1 MRKTLLLFCL
11 LHPLL
16 ASGNA
21 LDAQRLNEIDSRS
34 KLLCASAMA
43 YFDPRE
49 REPDTRGLTSVYHNL
64 MALDTLVVQLG
75 GSESLHRPL
84 QSMRTV
90 FETLEGL
97 PRKESAQ
104 FPPLV
109 RQLLESSDALQQTA
123 LATVTSS
130 ASDPLAEEL
139 GAQSRA
145 LASLLLDYQL
155 RGYPLP
161 DPQPFALSSEQVR
174 HFDAE
179 VNQRFKQLQAN
190 YPQHAVALG
199 KIDNTYR
206 FVRSQ
211 LLQGN
216 GHLSGGANFYLDR
229 AISDLDDLAATIS
242 TVLAE

>member
-1 MRKTLLLFCL
+1 MRKTLLLLCL
-11 LHPLL
+11 LNPLL

-21 LDAQRLNEIDSRS
+21 LDAQRLSEIDSRS

-49 REPDTRGLTSVYHNL
+49 REPDARGLTSVYHNL
-64 MALDTLVVQLG
+64 MALDTLAVQMG

-84 QSMRTV
+84 QTMRTV

-97 PRKESAQ
+97 PREDAAQ
-104 FPPLV
+104 FPLLV
-109 RQLLESSDALQQTA
+109 RQLLEARDALQQIA
-123 LATVTSS
+123 LATPTN
-130 ASDPLAEEL
+130 APSDPLAEGL

-161 DPQPFALSSEQVR
+161 DPQPFALSGEQVQ

-179 VNQRFKQLQAN
+179 VSQRFEQLQAS
-190 YPQHAVALG
+190 YPQHTMALG

-216 GHLSGGANFYLDR
+216 GHLSGGATFYLDR

-242 TVLAE
+242 E

>member
-1 MRKTLLLFCL
+1 MRKRLLLFCL
-11 LHPLL
+11 LYPLL

-21 LDAQRLNEIDSRS
+21 LDAQRLSEIDSRS

-49 REPDTRGLTSVYHNL
+49 REPDARGLTSVYHNL

-75 GSESLHRPL
+75 GSESLRRPL
-84 QSMRTV
+84 QTMKTV

-97 PRKESAQ
+97 PRQEAAQ
-104 FPPLV
+104 FPLLI
-109 RQLLESSDALQQTA
+109 RQLLEASGVLQQVA
-123 LATVTSS
+123 LATAPNAT
-130 ASDPLAEEL
+130 SDPLAEGL

-145 LASLLLDYQL
+145 LAALLLDYQL

-161 DPQPFALSSEQVR
+161 DRQPFTLSSEQVR

-179 VNQRFKQLQAN
+179 VSQRFEQLQAS

-216 GHLSGGANFYLDR
+216 GHLGGGAGFYLDR
-229 AISDLDDLAATIS
+229 AISDLDDLAATVS
-242 TVLAE
+242 E

>member
-1 MRKTLLLFCL
+1 MRKTLLLLCL
-11 LHPLL
+11 LHPML

-21 LDAQRLNEIDSRS
+21 LDAQRLSEIGSRS
-34 KLLCASAMA
+34 RLLCASAMA

-49 REPDTRGLTSVYHNL
+49 REPDERGLTAVYHNL

-75 GSESLHRPL
+75 DAESLRHSL
-84 QSMRTV
+84 QTMRTL

-97 PRKESAQ
+97 PRQEAAQ
-104 FPPLV
+104 FPPLI
-109 RQLLESSDALQQTA
+109 RQLLEASAALRQKA
-123 LATVTSS
+123 LAS
-130 ASDPLAEEL
+130 AADTPGDPLAELL

-145 LASLLLDYQL
+145 LAALLLDYQL

-161 DPQPFALSSEQVR
+161 DPQSFALSGEQIRQLDV
-174 HFDAE
+174 E
-179 VNQRFKQLQAN
+179 VGQRFERLQAG

-206 FVRSQ
+206 FVRNQ

-216 GHLSGGANFYLDR
+216 GHLKGGAGFYLDR
-229 AISDLDDLAATIS
+229 AISDLDDLAVS
-242 TVLAE
+242 VSE